1 MTFLAAAATVTF
13 VFVFLALAGAAL
25 AALAKTHPTRKL
37 ARRLSASGILGT
49 IVFLPVVIAAGVVWL
64 WTQASA

>member
-13 VFVFLALAGAAL
+13 AFVFLALAGAAL
-25 AALAKTHPTRKL
+25 AALAKTQPTRKL

-49 IVFLPVVIAAGVVWL
+49 ILLLPVVMAAGIVWL
-64 WTQASA
+64 WTQVGA